1 MNSTALFLISLGI
14 PLIPF
19 LGTEGLTH
27 ESKESKEQLE
37 EIKNLESE
45 IFSWQTGEIVIKKD
59 EVLSRKTFRFKS
71 QLQLNKTIREF
82 LQESNAYTFTKMKPK
97 EEQITK
103 VLLLRKDQVKEI
115 KDKIYKKGKLE
126 IQILSDRNYLL
137 GEDYVYGYI
146 EVIPK

>member
-1 MNSTALFLISLGI
+1 LLLPFGISLVS
-14 PLIPF
+14 F
-19 LGTEGLTH
+19 LGTEGLTD

-59 EVLSRKTFRFKS
+59 EVLGRKTFRFKS

-82 LQESNAYTFTKMKPK
+82 LQESNAYTFSKMKPK

-115 KDKIYKKGKLE
+115 KDKIYKKGKLK